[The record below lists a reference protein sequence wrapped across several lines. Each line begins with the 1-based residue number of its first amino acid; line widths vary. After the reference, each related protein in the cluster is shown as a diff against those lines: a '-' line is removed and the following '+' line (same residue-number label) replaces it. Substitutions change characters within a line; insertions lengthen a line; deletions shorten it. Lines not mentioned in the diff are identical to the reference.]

1 MRFRFL
7 NRFKRAYK
15 KLPKE
20 LQEQVDR
27 KLELLAKD
35 PKHPSLRVKRV
46 KKTRDIWEATITMSC
61 RITFQ
66 IEEDLYIMRNVGE
79 HDHVLREP

>member
-7 NRFKRAYK
+7 SRFKRAYK

-27 KLELLAKD
+27 KLELLSEN

-46 KKTRDIWEATITMSC
+46 KKTQDIWEATITMNC

-66 IEEDLYIMRNVGE
+66 IEGDLYIMRNVGE
-79 HDHVLREP
+79 HDHVLRKP

>member
-7 NRFKRAYK
+7 SRFKRAYK
-15 KLPKE
+15 KLPQE

-27 KLELLAKD
+27 KLELLAEN

-46 KKTRDIWEATITMSC
+46 KKTRDIWEAAITMNC
-61 RITFQ
+61 RFTFQ